1 MANDLNNVV
10 LIGRM
15 TKDPEFKTVGQTSLA
30 NFSIA
35 NNRSYV
41 DNGTRKDL
49 VNYIECS
56 VWGKLAEILKQYG
69 GKGKQIMVEG
79 RLEQSTWDGQ
89 DGKKISKV
97 RIRVENFQLLGGG
110 KPNTEASSYH
120 DSSHTQ
126 STAPTSHFAPDIE
139 EIPADDIF

>member
-1 MANDLNNVV
+1 MANDLNSVV

-35 NNRSYV
+35 NNRSYM

-49 VNYIECS
+49 VNYFECS

-79 RLEQSTWDGQ
+79 RLEQSTWDSQ
-89 DGKKISKV
+89 DGKKLSKV

-110 KPNTEASSYH
+110 KTNSDSSSSH
-120 DSSHTQ
+120 DSGHT
-126 STAPTSHFAPDIE
+126 SSSNSHFAPDIE